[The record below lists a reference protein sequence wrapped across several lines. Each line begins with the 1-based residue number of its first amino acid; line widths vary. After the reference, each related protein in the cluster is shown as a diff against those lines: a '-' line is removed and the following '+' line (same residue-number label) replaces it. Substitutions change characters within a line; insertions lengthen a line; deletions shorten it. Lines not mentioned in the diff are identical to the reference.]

1 MKILSFILPNP
12 KCERSARTA
21 LWKGKGCG
29 VDIEETTSKYQQFYI
44 RLYLQHGEL
53 GDTSLRGGPSPLMA
67 RGAWVLSCCSLS
79 MGIEAVLGSSRTGSC
94 LPLRASL
101 CHHQGSLAWPET
113 PLHSQYCAKI
123 SERDL
128 SLLLYHKTHP
138 QNEEGREG
146 IKRGRRHRAQSS
158 LLPAWETVLE
168 LPLHRVWWVWKWR
181 MSTEQTCGY
190 QSALPPR
197 TSLLK
202 PRHAAGS
209 CQSLWGGCFMA
220 SEGWSPL
227 WHSAGFIPPAC

>member
-1 MKILSFILPNP
+1 MAAESFCLMALLLLGWLLRVCVRKKERKNSKKKIKIYLNLMKILSFILPNP

-29 VDIEETTSKYQQFYI
+29 VDTEETTSKYQQFYI

-79 MGIEAVLGSSRTGSC
+79 MGIEAVPGSSRTGSC

-138 QNEEGREG
+138 
-146 IKRGRRHRAQSS
+146 
-158 LLPAWETVLE
+158 
-168 LPLHRVWWVWKWR
+168 
-181 MSTEQTCGY
+181 
-190 QSALPPR
+190 
-197 TSLLK
+197 
-202 PRHAAGS
+202 
-209 CQSLWGGCFMA
+209 
-220 SEGWSPL
+220 
-227 WHSAGFIPPAC
+227 